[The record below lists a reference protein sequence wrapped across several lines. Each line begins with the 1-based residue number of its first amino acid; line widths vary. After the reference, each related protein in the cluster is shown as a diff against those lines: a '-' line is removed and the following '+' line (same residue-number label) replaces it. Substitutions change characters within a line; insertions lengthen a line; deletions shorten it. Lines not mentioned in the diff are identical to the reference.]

1 MSLCNIFTHHIYK
14 ESNTFYS
21 WSRTLL
27 IRCRWQFDC
36 RLWVWILSCCSHLAF
51 IVGWS
56 IESWAILLRFSR
68 RDRSVETFHHL
79 FIISRLLIN
88 VCTVFWAC
96 AVRILFFI
104 SLGKK
109 KKKSPENTIMASLQ
123 TAQPSQHPSQ
133 EKEKPKTNS
142 PVTRAFFKAHI
153 AQSYQNNAVYCYCDY
168 RINRSL

>member
-21 WSRTLL
+21 WSRTPL
-27 IRCRWQFDC
+27 IRCHWQFDC
-36 RLWVWILSCCSHLAF
+36 RLWVWILSCCSRLAF

-56 IESWAILLRFSR
+56 IEARAILLRFSR

-96 AVRILFFI
+96 AVRILSFI
-104 SLGKK
+104 SLAKK
-109 KKKSPENTIMASLQ
+109 AWKTLSWTPYKQHS
-123 TAQPSQHPSQ
+123 HPSW
-133 EKEKPKTNS
+133 EKEKPETKS
-142 PVTRAFFKAHI
+142 PEVRAFCKTHI
-153 AQSYQNNAVYCYCDY
+153 SQYYHSDTGYCF
-168 RINRSL
+168 LWL

>member
-21 WSRTLL
+21 WSRTPL

-36 RLWVWILSCCSHLAF
+36 RLWVWILSYCSPLAF

-56 IESWAILLRFSR
+56 VEAWAILLRFSR
-68 RDRSVETFHHL
+68 RDRSIETSHHS

-96 AVRILFFI
+96 AVRILSSV
-104 SLGKK
+104 SLAKKTRKHYSGQLTNNSTSPSGKK
-109 KKKSPENTIMASLQ
+109 KSWRPNHLSLGPF
-123 TAQPSQHPSQ
+123 T
-133 EKEKPKTNS
+133 K
-142 PVTRAFFKAHI
+142 HI
-153 AQSYQNNAVYCYCDY
+153 YHSIIIEIQVITFAIIS
-168 RINRSL
+168 

>member
-27 IRCRWQFDC
+27 IRCCWQFDC
-36 RLWVWILSCCSHLAF
+36 RLWVWILSCCSQLAF

-96 AVRILFFI
+96 AVRILSFI

-109 KKKSPENTIMASLQ
+109 KKKDQKTLSWLPYKQLN
-123 TAQPSQHPSQ
+123 HPSIPTR
-133 EKEKPKTNS
+133 KKKIPKLIHLWLEPFS
-142 PVTRAFFKAHI
+142 KHI
-153 AQSYQNNAVYCYCDY
+153 
-168 RINRSL
+168 

>member
-36 RLWVWILSCCSHLAF
+36 RLWVWILSCCSRLAF

-56 IESWAILLRFSR
+56 IEAWAILLRFSR

-96 AVRILFFI
+96 AVRILSFI
-104 SLGKK
+104 SLLKK
-109 KKKSPENTIMASLQ
+109 PRKYYHGCPTNNSTIPAGRKKSQRPNHLRLEPFAKHIYHSITKAIQ
-123 TAQPSQHPSQ
+123 
-133 EKEKPKTNS
+133 
-142 PVTRAFFKAHI
+142 VIAFVI
-153 AQSYQNNAVYCYCDY
+153 TG
-168 RINRSL
+168 